1 MASTKPETLSQIHI
15 YIDNKIIKGKFNQ
28 EAAIISVGILSQS
41 HPEQLCSIG
50 ASAPALVLPMSIQD
64 WLPLELT
71 GPKDRAS
78 GTWNLPYLSQWMF
91 NHYKSIMNIF
101 QYEIKVDL
109 SHFLCI
115 IRYIRKFKGCNY

>member
-28 EAAIISVGILSQS
+28 EAAIISVGILSHP

-50 ASAPALVLPMSIQD
+50 ASAPASVLPMSIQD